1 MTVYVAFVFVA
12 LMVVVW
18 FGISKISIETGLI
31 SSRIIHAQFATY
43 YVVGLTNM
51 NPQNIVAMAL
61 IFTWYRDLKSAL
73 MAPMANATKLFDDVH
88 EDRGRMTLA
97 VAIAVIVVVGGSAYY
112 AIASGHQTGAYNY
125 GGFYAGSVQAV
136 FDKGV
141 SYIRHPFTMKRHLAL
156 WGLIGVAVTAANL
169 VFAQPALV
177 VFDS

>member
-73 MAPMANATKLFDDVH
+73 MAASLTTPLPQEIRRGHTTTVASTRDLSRPYSTKVSATF
-88 EDRGRMTLA
+88 G
-97 VAIAVIVVVGGSAYY
+97 IPS
-112 AIASGHQTGAYNY
+112 
-125 GGFYAGSVQAV
+125 
-136 FDKGV
+136 
-141 SYIRHPFTMKRHLAL
+141 P
-156 WGLIGVAVTAANL
+156 
-169 VFAQPALV
+169 
-177 VFDS
+177 